1 MNPAFKVMGASSG
14 GHLTYGSMTCL
25 GYAGG
30 FTSNGAFPLI
40 PQVDPAAAA
49 SAPLTLG
56 STSEWVAVEAGK
68 HYYIQGYHLEK
79 NGGDYYTVSVEIESS
94 TGAAHHHS
102 MKEVQDVSVDTDV
115 VLEKTALTI
124 TAADGLLYILNFQNP
139 VTLLF
144 WKTDRIPV
152 GCNEW

>member
-1 MNPAFKVMGASSG
+1 
-14 GHLTYGSMTCL
+14 
-25 GYAGG
+25 
-30 FTSNGAFPLI
+30 
-40 PQVDPAAAA
+40 
-49 SAPLTLG
+49 
-56 STSEWVAVEAGK
+56 
-68 HYYIQGYHLEK
+68 
-79 NGGDYYTVSVEIESS
+79 
-94 TGAAHHHS
+94 

-152 GCNEW
+152 GCSEWSFKNFVKAFYWNTYKSDITVTKKSYDALDVETNVVAD

>member
-1 MNPAFKVMGASSG
+1 
-14 GHLTYGSMTCL
+14 
-25 GYAGG
+25 
-30 FTSNGAFPLI
+30 
-40 PQVDPAAAA
+40 
-49 SAPLTLG
+49 
-56 STSEWVAVEAGK
+56 
-68 HYYIQGYHLEK
+68 
-79 NGGDYYTVSVEIESS
+79 
-94 TGAAHHHS
+94 

-152 GCNEW
+152 GCSEW